1 MFFIEKG
8 NLPKIKIII
17 FMAETTCTIYQRM
30 ANIKRKIKTINLIK
44 KMILGINNKM
54 RVIMVNGQWSTQLSF
69 SF

>member
-30 ANIKRKIKTINLIK
+30 VNIKRKIKTTKRAIPVR
-44 KMILGINNKM
+44 ILLK
-54 RVIMVNGQWSTQLSF
+54 
-69 SF
+69 